1 MHKTVIQKI
10 NNAWELNKE
19 YMYNK
24 WGEGWSSFS
33 PLSEPNIKKTFDLYF
48 RRTKYLGF

>member
-1 MHKTVIQKI
+1 MKKKTFSQ
-10 NNAWELNKE
+10 AELIKYSFDLIE
-19 YMYNK
+19 K
-24 WGEGWSSFS
+24 EGWSSFS